1 MSRLLL
7 SLVVTLGTASAA
19 ADGGGAIA
27 AGASSAGLHF
37 LAMGDWGGQD
47 AAPYTQPG
55 QAKAAVA
62 MATVAA
68 QINASFA
75 LGMGDNF
82 YGAGIHGDEHDA
94 RFAETFENV
103 YTGSSLDIPFYMIA
117 GNHDHKG
124 NVTAQIAYS
133 ADSTRWNY
141 PTPYYAIG
149 PVNFTTSSGKAASFQ
164 MFMIDTVVWSGN
176 SDDFDAHDPAGHRG
190 NGRRSKFDALPG
202 TAPGHAGLA
211 DAQTAWLKAQLAA
224 STATHL
230 WVGGHYP
237 VYSAGSHGPTAN
249 LILELLPLLKEHGAH
264 YVCGHDHMLEHISHA
279 GVEHI
284 LTGAGDNC
292 CYKQEA
298 SLLLPL
304 GSLKFITSDKAKS
317 AIEGGFVSFS
327 LDDETTVTYYD
338 QDGKVIYTTPGI
350 APRA

>member
-1 MSRLLL
+1 MLRAILL
-7 SLVVTLGTASAA
+7 SSTAALAASAS
-19 ADGGGAIA
+19 AD
-27 AGASSAGLHF
+27 ASTSGLNF
-37 LAMGDWGGQD
+37 LAMGDWGGTD
-47 AAPYTQPG
+47 LKPYTEPG
-55 QAKAAVA
+55 QVKAAVA

-237 VYSAGSHGPTAN
+237 VYSAGSHGPTAQ
-249 LILELLPLLKEHGAH
+249 LVKELLPLLKAHGAH
-264 YVCGHDHMLEHISHA
+264 YVCGHDHMLEHISPGD

-284 LTGAGDNC
+284 VTGAGDEC
-292 CYKQEA
+292 CYGEDSDAAIPKR
-298 SLLLPL
+298 
-304 GSLKFITSDKAKS
+304 SLKFITSSKS
-317 AIEGGFVSFS
+317 KSTIQAGFVSFE
-327 LDDETTVTYYD
+327 LDDETTVKYYD
-338 QDGKVIYTTPGI
+338 QGGKVIYT
-350 APRA
+350 APAIPARKKQQAK